1 MVVLS
6 VNDLYLADSFLGL
19 IQKIKNSKSDPDKFT
34 FLGGKLAKV
43 TSKSAKFAKVVLISA
58 PEIEPLWKADS
69 TPQTSIWLDKG
80 GGGTMLCL
88 TDKVYNQ
95 NVRNIAT
102 TAAVI
107 GLQMKNHRIR
117 FIWTHI
123 ILTTVIK

>member
-58 PEIEPLWKADS
+58 
-69 TPQTSIWLDKG
+69 KG
-80 GGGTMLCL
+80 QLYSHCF
-88 TDKVYNQ
+88 
-95 NVRNIAT
+95 
-102 TAAVI
+102 
-107 GLQMKNHRIR
+107 
-117 FIWTHI
+117 FIFPHK
-123 ILTTVIK
+123 L